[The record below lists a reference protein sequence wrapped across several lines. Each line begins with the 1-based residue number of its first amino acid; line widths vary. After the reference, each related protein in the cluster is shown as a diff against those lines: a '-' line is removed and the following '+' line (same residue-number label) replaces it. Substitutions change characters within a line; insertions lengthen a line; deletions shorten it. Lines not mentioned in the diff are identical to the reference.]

1 MTELSEYVSSRDEKA
16 LGRLGVTSVGELLR
30 YFPRTYIHPGKVT
43 EISRLEPGQTAVVY
57 ATIEDV
63 RTRRMHNRRGTIT
76 EVTLADAHA
85 QITATFFN
93 QRYLADKLTV
103 GTRMVLTGDV
113 KVYRNSLQIQ
123 NPRWLGHEDYI
134 DRGDIENPIPIYRS
148 SKQFASDRLSATI
161 RKVLDSVGPEDVD
174 DPVPA
179 DVLADHGLPDLRRA
193 LEMIHRPHSE
203 ADVKEAMERFRFEEA
218 FALQAELY
226 GRRQRAK
233 AEQSVPLPGR
243 SDGLLTAFDSSL
255 PWPLTK
261 SQRRAG
267 TEISKDL
274 DSDSPMN
281 RLLHGDV
288 GSGKTLVAMRAMLQA
303 VDSGRQA
310 AIMAPT
316 EVLAGQHFASFSR
329 MLGRLRTDD
338 TLFSSGDGV
347 RIALL
352 TGSTPQAER
361 RKVLLDL
368 ASGQIDIIVGT
379 HALLSET
386 TIFAGLGLVVI
397 DEQHRFG
404 VSQRD
409 ALRTKAGGVIPHTL
423 VMTATPIPR
432 TVAMTVFGDLDVSTL
447 TDMPGGPKKI
457 DTHVVALGTHPHW
470 IDRVW
475 EVVAEHVEAGL
486 QAYVVVSRIDSDD
499 PQTAGIDSA
508 LETIRSI
515 PRLAPHR
522 IEGLHGQMSQE
533 DKDAVMAEFAAGD
546 IDVLVSTT
554 VIEVGV
560 DVHRARAM
568 VILDADRFGLATL
581 HQLRGRIGRDGRQ
594 SICFLV
600 TSRTQDD
607 EAVERLATVA
617 GTLDG
622 FRIAE
627 HDVDNRREGDVLG
640 RSQWGSRSSLRYLR
654 VLRDEGIVAAA
665 RTAAHAY
672 MDSHPEGTPQLR
684 AYVADIIDDDLMEVS

>member
-1 MTELSEYVSSRDEKA
+1 MKPLTDFVSSRDEKA
-16 LGRLGVTSVGELLR
+16 LAKLGVSSVGELLR
-30 YFPRTYIHPGKVT
+30 YFPRTYIHPGTVT
-43 EISRLEPGQTAVVY
+43 EISRLEAGQTAIVY
-57 ATIEDV
+57 ATIESV
-63 RTRRMHNRRGTIT
+63 NTRPMRNRRGTIT
-76 EVTLADAHA
+76 EVTLADEHA
-85 QITATFFN
+85 EITATFFN
-93 QRYLADKLTV
+93 QKYLAEQLKP
-103 GTRMVLTGDV
+103 GTRMVLTGDI

-148 SKQFASDRLSATI
+148 NKQFASDRLAKTI
-161 RKVLDSVGPEDVD
+161 RTVLDALGPEDFT
-174 DPVPA
+174 DPIPA
-179 DVLADHGLPDLRRA
+179 EVLADHGLPDLRKA
-193 LEMIHRPHSE
+193 LTMIHRPKNE

-233 AEQSVPLPGR
+233 AEQSVRLPGKV
-243 SDGLLTAFDSSL
+243 DGLLASFDESL

-267 TEISKDL
+267 TEISQDL

-316 EVLAGQHFASFSR
+316 EVLAAQHYESFSR
-329 MLGRLRTDD
+329 MLGELRTDD
-338 TLFSSGDGV
+338 TLFSQAEGV

-352 TGSTPQAER
+352 TGSTPQAQR
-361 RKVLLDL
+361 RKILLDL
-368 ASGQIDIIVGT
+368 ASGQIGIIVGT
-379 HALLSET
+379 HALLSDT
-386 TIFAGLGLVVI
+386 TIFAALGLVVI

-404 VSQRD
+404 VNQRE
-409 ALRTKAGGVIPHTL
+409 ALRTKAGGVIPHAL

-457 DTHVVALGTHPHW
+457 ATHVVALGTHPHW
-470 IDRVW
+470 MDRVW

-486 QAYVVVSRIDSDD
+486 QAYVVVSRIEDD
-499 PQTAGIDSA
+499 PELFGIDSA
-508 LETIRSI
+508 LAAIDAV
-515 PRLAPHR
+515 PRLAGR
-522 IEGLHGQMSQE
+522 RVDALHGQMSQE
-533 DKDAVMAEFAAGD
+533 DKDAVMAEFTAGD

-568 VILDADRFGLATL
+568 VILDADCFGLATL
-581 HQLRGRIGRDGRQ
+581 HQLRGRIGRDGEQ
-594 SICFLV
+594 AICFLV
-600 TSRTQDD
+600 TSRTTDD
-607 EAVERLATVA
+607 EAVGRLSTVA

-640 RSQWGSRSSLRYLR
+640 RGQWGSRSSLRYLR

-672 MDSHPEGTPQLR
+672 MDAHPDGTPELR
-684 AYVADIIDDDLMEVS
+684 AYVDDLAGDDLMEVS